1 MKRTI
6 YLYLLPIALTF
17 VIYSCRED
25 TVTPPVENQLFQLDS
40 ISLWIDSGF
49 VGNQYTIYS
58 IDQTISANTVRL
70 DFTLQS
76 NADSVHAIG
85 EYKDST
91 NGTPALPPLQYV
103 YSPIDSQF
111 SYTINV
117 TTQPFYLSFYLRLI
131 VSTPNSISHYLRFRN
146 IKLTGI

>member
-1 MKRTI
+1 
-6 YLYLLPIALTF
+6 L
-17 VIYSCRED
+17 VINSCRED
-25 TVTPPVENQLFQLDS
+25 TASPPVENQLFSLDS
-40 ISLWIDSGF
+40 LSLWINPGF
-49 VGNQYTIYS
+49 VGNQYTTYS

-76 NADSVHAIG
+76 NADSVHATG

-91 NGTPALPPLQYV
+91 NGTPALPPMQFV
-103 YSPIDSQF
+103 HSPIDSQL

-131 VSTPNSISHYLRFRN
+131 VSTPGSIPYYLRFRN